1 MADKAMDVYLN
12 DHLAGAMLGSDLA
25 EQIRNRHEGTP
36 LGEVMRSIAP
46 QVEEDRQ
53 TLLDLMERMGTSKN
67 PVKQASGWLAE
78 KASRVKFS
86 GAVSGEPDH
95 GAFNGVGEPHARGAG
110 QDGSVEGTEGGRQPV
125 SAASVDESRRADRSR
140 RGAAQRPLTRAP
152 GGRSARAGERRVTE
166 RQLAGSEREDI
177 RTARSG
183 PTGPVRLRLESH
195 DRRRTGNDLA
205 KRSPR
210 LPSSSST
217 GTLPTEARLRHR
229 VIA

>member
-12 DHLAGAMLGSDLA
+12 DHLAGATLGSDLA

-95 GAFNGVGEPHARGAG
+95 GAFMALESLTLG
-110 QDGSVEGTEGGRQPV
+110 VEGKMSLWKALKEVADRYPPLASMNLDELIDRAVEQH
-125 SAASVDESRRADRSR
+125 SALESERLTAARRA
-140 RGAAQRPLTRAP
+140 L
-152 GGRSARAGERRVTE
+152 ERTT
-166 RQLAGSEREDI
+166 SD
-177 RTARSG
+177 
-183 PTGPVRLRLESH
+183 
-195 DRRRTGNDLA
+195 
-205 KRSPR
+205 
-210 LPSSSST
+210 
-217 GTLPTEARLRHR
+217 
-229 VIA
+229 

>member
-12 DHLAGAMLGSDLA
+12 DHLAGATLGSDLA

-95 GAFNGVGEPHARGAG
+95 GAFMALESLTLG
-110 QDGSVEGTEGGRQPV
+110 VEGKMSLWKALKEVASQYPPLASMNLDELIDRAEAQH
-125 SAASVDESRRADRSR
+125 SALEPERLAAARRA
-140 RGAAQRPLTRAP
+140 
-152 GGRSARAGERRVTE
+152 
-166 RQLAGSEREDI
+166 
-177 RTARSG
+177 
-183 PTGPVRLRLESH
+183 LE
-195 DRRRTGNDLA
+195 ND
-205 KRSPR
+205 
-210 LPSSSST
+210 
-217 GTLPTEARLRHR
+217 E
-229 VIA
+229 